1 MNYFKCESIRL
12 CRYLYSLGFEK
23 ESRFDENK
31 KEYWIFKKTTDLQKA
46 LGFFFI

>member
-23 ESRFDENK
+23 ESSLMKIK
-31 KEYWIFKKTTDLQKA
+31 KNTGYLRRLLIYKKL
-46 LGFFFI
+46 